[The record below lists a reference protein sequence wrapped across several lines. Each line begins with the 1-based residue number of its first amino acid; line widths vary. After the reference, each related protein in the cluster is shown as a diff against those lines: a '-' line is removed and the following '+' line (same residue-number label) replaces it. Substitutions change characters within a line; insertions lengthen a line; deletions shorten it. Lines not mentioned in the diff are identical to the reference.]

1 MCIRDRLIRAAEDGR
16 GIALGRGPLVA
27 QMMSEGKLQLIGG
40 TRLRVAARGY
50 YLVRTQ
56 PSARPEVERFATW
69 LLGEAKQT
77 EQDAQEMCIRDST

>member
-1 MCIRDRLIRAAEDGR
+1 
-16 GIALGRGPLVA
+16 
-27 QMMSEGKLQLIGG
+27 MMSDGKLQLIGG

-69 LLGEAKQT
+69 LSGEAKQT
-77 EQDAQEMCIRDST
+77 ERDAQA